1 VFPDL
6 AAVAWMTHAGCE
18 WSHAFRSMTAARP
31 FLLLDPPSD
40 TDFCRRGSLREK
52 DNARNA
58 PFPNIDLILL
68 SGAVREAGFAPL
80 FLDAQINRLSWAQ
93 VLAQAQTAG
102 VCGMLSLTSSSRI
115 EDELAQLGELK
126 RGLGDVP
133 AFVVGS
139 IITQREPHRLS
150 RLLADHPWLDGVI
163 LNTAE
168 HNLTE
173 FLRGGASCE
182 PFNIAA
188 RASRCLIP
196 EVKVRYGEGL
206 RIPRPQHAIFKDKRY
221 CFPQSKRTPVT
232 CVQWA
237 FGCPFT
243 CEFCIDNQLYR
254 KMLYRDVDDV
264 IEELAEI
271 DALGFREVYFKDLT
285 FGLHRKLA
293 EEFLEKL
300 IARRFGLRWLC
311 TTRVDVATPDLL
323 ALMKKAGCYGIEF
336 GVEHANETTRRR
348 VDKRISDQRISEVFA
363 NCRKLGI
370 ETTAFIMLGFED
382 DTEADVRASVD
393 FARSL
398 RPKYVSFNVVNA
410 LPGTAY
416 EQRAKEEGFLRDGG
430 CDYGFSTSNIKHRF
444 LNPQK
449 LEELRRAAVRSFYL
463 RPAAILERIA
473 GIRSLFEFRKLVRL
487 GLGTL
492 GT

>member
-1 VFPDL
+1 MPHDVGERPPP
-6 AAVAWMTHAGCE
+6 
-18 WSHAFRSMTAARP
+18 FRSMTAARP

-68 SGAVREAGFAPL
+68 SGAVREAGFAPI
-80 FLDAQINRLSWAQ
+80 FIDAQINRLSWPQ
-93 VLAQAQTAG
+93 VLDRAREANVAG
-102 VCGMLSLTSSSRI
+102 VLSLTSSSRI
-115 EDELAQLGELK
+115 DQELQALGELK

-133 AFVVGS
+133 AFIVGS
-139 IITQREPHRLS
+139 IITQHEPHRLS
-150 RLLADHPWLDGVI
+150 RIMADHPWLDGII
-163 LNTAE
+163 LNSAE

-173 FLRGGASCE
+173 LLRGGMSCE
-182 PFNIAA
+182 PLNIVTRAA
-188 RASRCLIP
+188 RSLIP

-206 RIPRPQHAIFKDKRY
+206 RIPRPEHGIFMDKRY

-232 CVQWA
+232 CVQWG

-254 KMLYRDVDDV
+254 KMLYREVDDV
-264 IEELAEI
+264 IEELVEI
-271 DALGFREVYFKDLT
+271 DAQGFREVYFKDLT

-293 EEFLEKL
+293 VEFLEKL
-300 IARRFGLRWLC
+300 IARRLRLRWLC

-323 ALMKKAGCYGIEF
+323 ALMKKARCYGIEF
-336 GVEHANETTRRR
+336 GVEHANEATRRR
-348 VDKRISDQRISEVFA
+348 VDKRISDQRIGEVFA
-363 NCRKLGI
+363 DCRRLGI

-382 DTEADVRASVD
+382 DTEADVRATVD
-393 FARSL
+393 FARAL

-416 EQRAKEEGFLRDGG
+416 EQRARDEGFLHEGG
-430 CDYGFSTSNIKHRF
+430 CDYGFATSNIKHRF
-444 LNPQK
+444 LNPEK
-449 LEELRRAAVRSFYL
+449 LEQLRRAAVRSFYL

-473 GIRSLFEFRKLVRL
+473 NIRSVFEFRKLVRL

-492 GT
+492 G